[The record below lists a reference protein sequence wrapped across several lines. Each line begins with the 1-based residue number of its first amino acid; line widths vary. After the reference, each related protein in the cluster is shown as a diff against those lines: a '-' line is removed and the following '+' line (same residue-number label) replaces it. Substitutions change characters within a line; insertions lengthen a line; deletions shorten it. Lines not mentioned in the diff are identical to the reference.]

1 MTANSTMDRRQFLK
15 RGGLLAASLAIWK
28 PTRAIS
34 APVQLS
40 TPNMEKLGWQ
50 LSVQLYTYRR
60 FPLFEALDKVAALG
74 IRHIEPLT
82 ALKVD
87 GNRPDVRADE
97 NMPAGVRSELKAR
110 LSDRGMFLSSLF
122 GSFNG
127 KLDQARHLFDFCQ
140 EMGTGTILAEPPADA
155 LDMIEKLCDEYRI
168 NVAFHNH
175 ARGQSPYWKPEQ
187 VLAAC
192 ENRTPRMGAC
202 ADAGQWARSGLDPVE
217 SLRKVKDRLISFHL
231 KDIAK
236 RNEPGSRNTVFG
248 EGEGDF
254 AKVLK
259 ELKRL
264 GYRGLTTID
273 FEHDTPA
280 LQEDM
285 ARNVAFL
292 EEQAKQLVDAQ

>member
-1 MTANSTMDRRQFLK
+1 MKVNLVLPRRQFLK
-15 RGGLLAASLAIWK
+15 RSGVLAASLATW
-28 PTRAIS
+28 RAIPAS
-34 APVQLS
+34 AAQVALS
-40 TPNMEKLGWQ
+40 TPNLEKLGWQ
-50 LSVQLYTYRR
+50 LSVQLYTFRR
-60 FPLFEALDKVAALG
+60 FSLFEAIDKVAALG
-74 IRHIEPLT
+74 IRHIEPLS

-87 GNRPDVRADE
+87 SKRPDIRANED
-97 NMPAGVRSELKAR
+97 MPADLRKELKAI
-110 LSDRGMFLSSLF
+110 LAGRGMFLSSIF
-122 GSFNG
+122 ANFSG
-127 KLDQARHLFDFCQ
+127 KLDQARRLFEFCQ
-140 EMGTGTILAEPPADA
+140 EMGTGTIVAEPPAEA
-155 LDMIEKLCDEYRI
+155 LDMIEKLCVEYRI

-192 ENRTPRMGAC
+192 QNRTERMGAC

-217 SLRKVKDRLISFHL
+217 SLRKLKGRILSFHL

-236 RNEPGSRNTVFG
+236 RNDPGSRNTVFG

-254 AKVLK
+254 ANALK

-285 ARNVAFL
+285 ARNVAFV
-292 EEQAKQLVDAQ
+292 EEQAKNLLNA

>member
-1 MTANSTMDRRQFLK
+1 MKTNKSMGRRHFVKSGIILTA
-15 RGGLLAASLAIWK
+15 GLGLGKALPAIGATVK
-28 PTRAIS
+28 
-34 APVQLS
+34 LS
-40 TPNMEKLGWQ
+40 TPAMEKLGWQ

-87 GNRPDVRADE
+87 GKRPEVLANEDMPADVRK
-97 NMPAGVRSELKAR
+97 ELKNKLAE
-110 LSDRGMFLSSLF
+110 RGMFLSSIF
-122 GSFNG
+122 ANFNG
-127 KLDQARHLFDFCQ
+127 SPEQARRLFEFCK
-140 EMGTGTILAEPPADA
+140 EMGTGTIVAEPPAAA
-155 LDMIEKLCDEYRI
+155 LDMIEKLCGEYRI

-175 ARGQSPYWKPEQ
+175 ARGQSPYWQPEQ

-192 ENRTPRMGAC
+192 QNRTERMGAC
-202 ADAGQWARSGLDPVE
+202 ADAGQWARSGLDPVA
-217 SLRKVKDRLISFHL
+217 SLRKLKGRILSFHL

-236 RNEPGSRNTVFG
+236 RDDPNSRNTVFG

-254 AKVLK
+254 AKVLQ

-285 ARNVAFL
+285 ARNVQFV
-292 EEQAKQLVDAQ
+292 EEQAKILTSDI

>member
-1 MTANSTMDRRQFLK
+1 MRTKMMIGRRQFLK
-15 RGGLLAASLAIWK
+15 SSAVLAAGLAAWK
-28 PTRAIS
+28 TIPAS
-34 APVQLS
+34 AAQVKLS

-50 LSVQLYTYRR
+50 VSVQLYTYRR

-87 GNRPDVRADE
+87 SKRPDVRANED
-97 NMPAGVRSELKAR
+97 MPADMRKELKAM
-110 LSDRGMFLSSLF
+110 LAERGMFLSSIFATF
-122 GSFNG
+122 GG
-127 KLDQARHLFDFCQ
+127 KPDQARRLFDFCK
-140 EMGTGTILAEPPADA
+140 EMGTGTIVAEPPADA
-155 LDMIEKLCDEYRI
+155 LDMIEQLCVEYRI

-192 ENRTPRMGAC
+192 QNRTERMGAC
-202 ADAGQWARSGLDPVE
+202 ADAGQWARSGLDPVA
-217 SLRKVKDRLISFHL
+217 SLRKLSGRIVSFHL

-236 RNEPGSRNTVFG
+236 RNDPGSRNTVFG

-254 AKVLK
+254 ANVLK

-285 ARNVAFL
+285 ARNVAFV
-292 EEQAKQLVDAQ
+292 EAQATKLLGS